1 MTKPTTKDIIW
12 KTLSGAPIEIH
23 DETSN
28 TVVSGKIW
36 ELVVVR
42 IKGDYIGS
50 REIGAGNLVSAYNLA
65 NTMHIEQGLEG
76 LKIYQFKEILDEL
89 AAERLIRRRPELVRQ
104 KFKVVE

>member
-36 ELVVVR
+36 ELVAVR
-42 IKGDYIGS
+42 IKGDYTGS
-50 REIGAGNLVSAYNLA
+50 REIGAGNLISAYNLA

-89 AAERLIRRRPELVRQ
+89 SAERLIRRRPEVARQ
-104 KFKVVE
+104 KFKVV